1 MAIRHILI
9 KGDELLLKRSKPV
22 TKFDRRLHV
31 MLDDMWETLRDADGA
46 GLAAPQIGVLKRV
59 FIADD
64 GETQLE
70 CVNPVILSTEGER
83 EVREGCLS
91 LPDLVG
97 YVVRPEKVTLRAQD
111 RNGEF
116 FTVTAENLLGQ
127 CICHEYD
134 HLDGILYDTKVTRF
148 VDPEEEAGTSG
159 TGDQAE

>member
-1 MAIRHILI
+1 MAIRNILI

-22 TKFDRRLHV
+22 TKFDKRLYD
-31 MLDDMWETLRDADGA
+31 MLDDMWETLRDANGA

-64 GETQLE
+64 GETKLE
-70 CVNPVILSTEGER
+70 CINPEILSTEGER

-97 YVVRPEKVTLRAQD
+97 YVIRPEKVTMRAQN
-111 RNGEF
+111 RSGEY
-116 FTVTAENLLGQ
+116 FTVTAGELLGQ
-127 CICHEYD
+127 CLCHEYD

-148 VDPEEEAGTSG
+148 EEPEEETGSG
-159 TGDQAE
+159 RE